1 MLSEMANSGPS
12 TDTWVAITT
21 CKQTHKFINIA
32 DEDAAAAATATGD
45 GGGRKCSHF
54 AAQGSGGGTLQDRL
68 LPREL

>member
-1 MLSEMANSGPS
+1 MLSEMASRGPS

-21 CKQTHKFINIA
+21 CKQKFINIA
-32 DEDAAAAATATGD
+32 AEDAAARD

>member
-1 MLSEMANSGPS
+1 MLSEIASRGPS

-21 CKQTHKFINIA
+21 CKQKFINIA
-32 DEDAAAAATATGD
+32 GEDVTTAAAAAATGD
-45 GGGRKCSHF
+45 DGGRKCSHF

>member
-1 MLSEMANSGPS
+1 MANSGPS

-21 CKQTHKFINIA
+21 CKHKFINIA
-32 DEDAAAAATATGD
+32 GKDAANVVD
-45 GGGRKCSHF
+45 SGGRKCSHF

>member
-21 CKQTHKFINIA
+21 CKQTYQFINIA
-32 DEDAAAAATATGD
+32 GEDAAAAATGD